1 MHLIKYSLRWVSD
14 GIDMKKKSDRPSFRL
29 LDLYD
34 SFYKEVESR
43 NISSSSLLRDL
54 VKDGLHP
61 ERRLAADEL
70 AALREEVSMLRRELA
85 PVGGNLNQL
94 AHLFNRED
102 PRFSTNELAEQH
114 EKLQILF
121 STLIDRLENMRLRL
135 R

>member
-1 MHLIKYSLRWVSD
+1 
-14 GIDMKKKSDRPSFRL
+14 MKKNSDRPSFRL

-43 NISSSSLLRDL
+43 GIGSSTLLRDL

-61 ERRLAADEL
+61 ERRLAAEEL

-94 AHLFNRED
+94 AHSFNRED
-102 PRFSTNELAEQH
+102 PVFTISKLAEQH
-114 EKLQILF
+114 EQLQTLF
-121 STLIDRLENMRLRL
+121 STLIDRLDRVRLRL